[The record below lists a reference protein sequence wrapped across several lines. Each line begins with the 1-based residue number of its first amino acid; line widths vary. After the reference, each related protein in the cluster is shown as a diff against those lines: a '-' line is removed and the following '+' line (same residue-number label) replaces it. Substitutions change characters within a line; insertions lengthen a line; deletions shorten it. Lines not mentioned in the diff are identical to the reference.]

1 MRHETVELFIIASQ
15 MQYIFS
21 FDVISMMTAVF
32 DMIKKAVKKKKKKL
46 VEINLLC
53 NSTFPRNPTPK
64 FLEEGLGKAI
74 FQDSRMRKSQS
85 SPLDILNQANY

>member
-32 DMIKKAVKKKKKKL
+32 DMIKKAVKKKKK
-46 VEINLLC
+46 E
-53 NSTFPRNPTPK
+53 TGRN
-64 FLEEGLGKAI
+64 
-74 FQDSRMRKSQS
+74 
-85 SPLDILNQANY
+85 